1 MNDKLKE
8 SIRKGEPSELQIS
21 EVHRIVS
28 LIQKVNCSTFALVTE
43 TASELGIKKTALMQ
57 YIEDNPKLF
66 DVAKVTSKSA
76 KGVVKS
82 LGLALRKVYL
92 TPEENPDTE
101 EWLEI
106 HKKAWEKKIQVFEQT
121 YYGQHEFWYLAVD
134 NESKRRNLWRNTPEK
149 IQTLIDAGA
158 IKMEKSG
165 YGGFSDY
172 YKWEGLLLTP
182 DAAEAITKLGW
193 ELVYPENR

>member
-8 SIRKGEPSELQIS
+8 SIRKGKPSDLQIS

-66 DVAKVTSKSA
+66 DVTKATSKSA

-106 HKKAWEKKIQVFEQT
+106 QKKAWERKIQVFGK
-121 YYGQHEFWYLAVD
+121 YYYD
-134 NESKRRNLWRNTPEK
+134 KRKRV
-149 IQTLIDAGA
+149 G
-158 IKMEKSG
+158 
-165 YGGFSDY
+165 
-172 YKWEGLLLTP
+172 
-182 DAAEAITKLGW
+182 
-193 ELVYPENR
+193 